1 MRRTGS
7 FRVPD
12 PSRQT
17 GRHRPAEAPSERGGP
32 ASRGGDPDMD
42 DLIER

>member
-1 MRRTGS
+1 
-7 FRVPD
+7 VD
-12 PSRQT
+12 
-17 GRHRPAEAPSERGGP
+17 APSERGGS